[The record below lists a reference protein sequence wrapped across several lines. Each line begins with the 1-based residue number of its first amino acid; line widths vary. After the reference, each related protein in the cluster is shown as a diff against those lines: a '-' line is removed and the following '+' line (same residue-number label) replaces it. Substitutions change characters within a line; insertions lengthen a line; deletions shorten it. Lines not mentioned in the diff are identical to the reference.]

1 MMHEVV
7 DLVVDVDVVDVDGD
21 VVDVD
26 VFFADDNYGCS
37 FVPGWLCSTPKAQYP
52 QNCGVTAPL

>member
-1 MMHEVV
+1 MMLMLFLMLMLLLL
-7 DLVVDVDVVDVDGD
+7 LVMLLMLMS
-21 VVDVD
+21 
-26 VFFADDNYGCS
+26 FFADDNYGCS